1 MSKRETDAAG
11 DAAKS
16 RRVVNQPD
24 GIPDRSIRP
33 AAWKY
38 LLIVAIFLAW
48 VGFLVYCRLAGRP
61 AT

>member
-1 MSKRETDAAG
+1 MTRQERDADG
-11 DAAKS
+11 DAAQS
-16 RRVVNQPD
+16 RPDVNQVN